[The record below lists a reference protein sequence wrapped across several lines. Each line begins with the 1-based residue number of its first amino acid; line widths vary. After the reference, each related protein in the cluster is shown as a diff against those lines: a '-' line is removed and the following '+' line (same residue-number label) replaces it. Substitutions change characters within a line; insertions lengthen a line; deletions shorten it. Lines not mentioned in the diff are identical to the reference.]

1 MCFFSNEQTRQ
12 LTDYTNLLI
21 INFELLLRKRKK
33 MHMQLVKMFN
43 VAMYS
48 KMANKDKKITLLL
61 KPSQYESVKESE
73 NEL

>member
-1 MCFFSNEQTRQ
+1 
-12 LTDYTNLLI
+12 
-21 INFELLLRKRKK
+21 
-33 MHMQLVKMFN
+33 MQLVKMFN
-43 VAMYS
+43 VAMCS